1 MNDTSDRIVAGFDG
15 SPGCRRAT
23 RWAADNATA
32 EHRPLHLLAAFDWVA
47 VAATVYE
54 PSVARTYRDRALEDL
69 ARLLAEEA
77 AALRDAHPGLD
88 VTTSVHTGSPET
100 VLIEA
105 SRSAHLVVVGA
116 RGVSHVAELALG
128 SVSHAVSAHAHSP
141 VVVVPDHPA
150 EDPAAGRV
158 VVGVDGSTA
167 SLSALD
173 FALGYAHIH
182 ALPLT
187 VVRAWRFDWMTRAA
201 VDDDIAEVSNHVERV
216 EAMHLHRDLRT
227 VTKAK
232 ADHAAD
238 VVVDELAIYGHP
250 TSALLIAATH
260 ASLIVVGTR
269 GRGPLRSLLLG
280 SVSQSILRASSV
292 PVVVVPAGV
301 DVPRG
306 TADSDHLAGVR
317 P

>member
-1 MNDTSDRIVAGFDG
+1 VAGFDG
-15 SPGCRRAT
+15 SPACRQAT
-23 RWAADNATA
+23 RWAAANAAAA
-32 EHRPLHLLAAFDWVA
+32 EHYPLHLLAAFDWVA

-54 PSVARTYRDRALEDL
+54 PSVARTYRDRALQDL

-77 AALRDAHPGLD
+77 AILRVTHPGLD

-105 SRSAHLVVVGA
+105 SRDARLVVVGA
-116 RGVSHVAELALG
+116 RGVSHVEELALG

-141 VVVVPDHPA
+141 VVVVPDHTA
-150 EDPAAGRV
+150 ADPAPGGV
-158 VVGVDGSTA
+158 VVGVDGSSA

-173 FALGYAHIH
+173 FALGYARTH

-187 VVRAWRFDWMTRAA
+187 AVRAWRFDWMTRAA

-216 EAMHLHRDLRT
+216 EAMHLHRDVRA
-227 VTKAK
+227 VTNAK
-232 ADHAAD
+232 AGHAAD

-250 TSALLIAATH
+250 TSALLIAAAH

-280 SVSQSILRASSV
+280 SVSQSILRSSSV
-292 PVVVVPAGV
+292 PVVVVAAGA
-301 DVPRG
+301 DVPAS
-306 TADSDHLAGVR
+306 TVDTDALAGVR